1 MNANIDLVTFNYIK
15 KISALKKK
23 VFRFADIVFY
33 GYGYRSILVAEK
45 PNR

>member
-15 KISALKKK
+15 KSFCIEKK
-23 VFRFADIVFY
+23 VFRFADIVFH
-33 GYGYRSILVAEK
+33 GYSYRSILVAEK